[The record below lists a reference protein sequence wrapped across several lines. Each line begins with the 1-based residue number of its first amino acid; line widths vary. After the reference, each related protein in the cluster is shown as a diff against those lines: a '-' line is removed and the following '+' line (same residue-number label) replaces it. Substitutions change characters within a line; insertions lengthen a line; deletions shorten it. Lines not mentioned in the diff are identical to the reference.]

1 MEQDDKFKSFLK
13 TIRLHRKENNWDVV
27 FNPKIDLTVF
37 ENAIL
42 TDIPNTTK
50 SKNIVN
56 NKNISIEKNDLRH
69 DDASPDKSLFIQEVK
84 FDSCDFSGNNLGKK

>member
-69 DDASPDKSLFIQEVK
+69 DDASP
-84 FDSCDFSGNNLGKK
+84 